1 MKHWLALPLAFA
13 ASACI
18 PPSPD
23 YPSDSSPKLETNMD
37 LVFDERP
44 VWEQAPVANDGALG
58 GNGVHIV
65 KAGETGIGIAR
76 AYAVPWSNIVEA
88 NGLREPFILRI
99 GQRLIVSRPAE
110 ALSEQGLEQRAA
122 AFKLDIDDILT
133 GGEPAQAANVS
144 VESPELPQGRPLPPG
159 IAVGEPS
166 RFTGGFKWPAQ
177 GRLITRFGPADEGV
191 VNQGI
196 EIATG
201 PAAPVRAASD
211 GVIAFVGNNVA
222 GLGGMILIRHG
233 NGWITAYGRAART
246 TVTRGQSVKQGEVI
260 GATGSGTG
268 PKLYFEMRKGR
279 IPVDPMKQLPP
290 V

>member
-1 MKHWLALPLAFA
+1 MKQWLGLPLILMVT
-13 ASACI
+13 ACI

-23 YPSDSSPKLETNMD
+23 YPSDSSPRLATDMD

-44 VWEQAPVANDGALG
+44 VWEQNPVANDGALG
-58 GNGVHIV
+58 GEGVHIV

-76 AYAVPWSNIVEA
+76 AYNIPWSAIVEA
-88 NGLREPFILRI
+88 NGLTEPYILRI
-99 GQRLIVSRPAE
+99 GQSLVVAKPEDS
-110 ALSEQGLEQRAA
+110 SLEDRAA

-133 GGEPAQAANVS
+133 GGEPAQAENAS
-144 VESPELPQGRPLPPG
+144 IGPPALPEGRPLPPG

-166 RFTGGFKWPAQ
+166 RFSGGFMWPAQ
-177 GRLITRFGPADEGV
+177 GRLITRFGPAGEGEL
-191 VNQGI
+191 NQGI

-201 PAAPVRAASD
+201 PAAPVKAASD
-211 GVIAFVGNNVA
+211 GVVAFVGNNVG
-222 GLGGMILIRHG
+222 GLGGTILIRHG
-233 NGWITAYGRAART
+233 NGWITAYGRAAKT
-246 TVTRGQSVKQGEVI
+246 IVTRGQSVKRGEII

-279 IPVDPMKQLPP
+279 VPVDPLKQLPP